1 MILGLDI
8 SSSITG
14 IAVIDN
20 GKLIH
25 SEMCDTRNK
34 KKYGHIYDSG
44 TKFRNILESIKENYD
59 ITHIYAEERLLAFMK
74 QKTSAKTL
82 ATLAEYNA
90 LYCFLCEDIFD
101 IRPEKIYAV
110 TARKLS
116 GADQYKDPEKDTKQW
131 VIEAVESILSDF
143 SYDLTRYG
151 NPKPGT
157 ADRADAAVIALA
169 GEALCKEN
177 SQSSKES

>member
-14 IAVIDN
+14 VAVIDN
-20 GKLIH
+20 GNLVY
-25 SEMCDTRNK
+25 SEICDTRNK
-34 KKYGHIYDSG
+34 KKYSHIYDSG
-44 TKFRNILESIKENYD
+44 QKFKSILETIKKNYN

-90 LYCFLCEDIFD
+90 LYCYLAEDVFS

-110 TARKLS
+110 TARKITS
-116 GADQYKDPEKDTKQW
+116 VSDFKDSEKETKQW
-131 VIEAVESILSDF
+131 VIEAVESKLNTF
-143 SYDLTRYG
+143 SYDLTRSG
-151 NPKPGT
+151 NPVAGT

-169 GEALCKEN
+169 GEILCKDKN
-177 SQSSKES
+177 LKS

>member
-34 KKYGHIYDSG
+34 KKYGHIYDAG
-44 TKFRNILESIKENYD
+44 QKFKGILEDIKANYD
-59 ITHIYAEERLLAFMK
+59 ITDIYAEERLLAFMK
-74 QKTSAKTL
+74 QRTSAKTL

-90 LYCFLCEDIFD
+90 LYCYLAEEIFG
-101 IRPEKIYAV
+101 IRPEKIYAT
-110 TARKLS
+110 TARTVTEVKEF
-116 GADQYKDPEKDTKQW
+116 KDSEKETKQW
-131 VIEAVESILSDF
+131 VLEAVQSKLSSF
-143 SYDLTRYG
+143 SFDLTRYG

-157 ADRADAAVIALA
+157 YDRADAAVIALA
-169 GEALCKEN
+169 GEILCNEED
-177 SQSSKES
+177 SES